1 MTLSRFLLP
10 LAAFAMLGGQVLA
23 QTAAPPATAA
33 KPASPVTTSAA
44 KPASPATQPTTMTAE
59 AKAAKS
65 KACSAEA
72 DKQGLHGKAR
82 KTFRSDCK
90 RR

>member
-1 MTLSRFLLP
+1 MTFSRVLLP
-10 LAAFAMLGGQVLA
+10 FAAFALLSGQVFA

-33 KPASPVTTSAA
+33 RPASPVTAPAA
-44 KPASPATQPTTMTAE
+44 KPASPAAQPATMTAE

>member
-1 MTLSRFLLP
+1 MTLSRLLIP
-10 LAAFAMLGGQVLA
+10 LAALMMISGPSFA
-23 QTAAPPATAA
+23 QTATQPAAPAKTIAPAAPPAA
-33 KPASPVTTSAA
+33 KPATPS
-44 KPASPATQPTTMTAE
+44 QPTTMSTDT
-59 AKAAKS
+59 KAAKS

-82 KTFRSDCK
+82 KKFRSDCK

>member
-1 MTLSRFLLP
+1 MTLSRVLLSF
-10 LAAFAMLGGQVLA
+10 AAFALLSGQVFA

-33 KPASPVTTSAA
+33 KPASPVTAPA
-44 KPASPATQPTTMTAE
+44 KPASPAAQPTTMTAE

>member
-1 MTLSRFLLP
+1 MTLSRVLLP
-10 LAAFAMLGGQVLA
+10 FAAFALLSGQVFA

-33 KPASPVTTSAA
+33 KPASPVTAPA
-44 KPASPATQPTTMTAE
+44 KPASPAPQPATMTAQ

>member
-1 MTLSRFLLP
+1 MTFSRVLLP
-10 LAAFAMLGGQVLA
+10 FAAFALLSGQVFA
-23 QTAAPPATAA
+23 QTAAPPATAT
-33 KPASPVTTSAA
+33 KPASPVTAPA
-44 KPASPATQPTTMTAE
+44 KPASPAAQPTTMTAE
-59 AKAAKS
+59 AKAAES